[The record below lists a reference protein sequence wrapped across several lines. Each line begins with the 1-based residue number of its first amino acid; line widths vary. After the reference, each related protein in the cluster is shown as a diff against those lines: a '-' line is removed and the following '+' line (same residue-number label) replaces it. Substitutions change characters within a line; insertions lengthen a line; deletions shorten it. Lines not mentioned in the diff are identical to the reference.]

1 MTDYKIAVS
10 SIEEIKDIC
19 SELLNSK
26 EEDTFNKLS
35 LYYEFE
41 DKLKKLQPIIT
52 RIRIRRN
59 ETDEEKKIYG
69 EKMIKNVDIL
79 LERYDLLYNIYEEE
93 LTVFKENYE
102 IEKNKKIEKKL
113 LEEQKKKEYEQEE
126 LNRGRIRTKLE
137 EEEIIKKNEE
147 KLRILKEEE
156 QENEKKI
163 KKIEFIKEIIQ
174 EKCNFLYDEISNACS
189 KREAIKYIYS
199 QLGVNNKN
207 YNDIK
212 EDDCLFSFN
221 YFIDCLYLIY
231 KNNEYKLFKEA
242 LKNIIEYLEELV
254 KNIDNDKLKLINL
267 MNKTFQNNILSKKGT
282 LFVFILIGYVLKR
295 PEEIIH
301 ILKKINREINKENIY
316 IYLEEPNIVNDYK
329 EWKVW
334 FENIQSSLNILCT
347 FFRHVNKYSD
357 IPDDEKIKSIFL
369 YLRENFGNEEQKNT

>member
-26 EEDTFNKLS
+26 EEDIYNKLS

-59 ETDEEKKIYG
+59 ETNEEKKIYG
-69 EKMIKNVDIL
+69 EKMIKNVDVL
-79 LERYDLLYNIYEEE
+79 LERYDMLYNIYEEE

-102 IEKNKKIEKKL
+102 IEKNKKIEKRL
-113 LEEQKKKEYEQEE
+113 LEEQKKKEYEQET
-126 LNRGRIRTKLE
+126 LNRGRIKTKME

-147 KLRILKEEE
+147 KLRILKEEKE
-156 QENEKKI
+156 ENEKKI
-163 KKIEFIKEIIQ
+163 KKMEIIKAVIQ

-189 KREAIKYIYS
+189 KKEAIKYIYS

-207 YNDIK
+207 YNDI
-212 EDDCLFSFN
+212 EDDNRLCNFS
-221 YFIDCLYLIY
+221 YFIDCLYLVY

-242 LKNIIEYLEELV
+242 IRNIIEYLEELV
-254 KNIDNDKLKLINL
+254 KNIDNEQLKLINL

-282 LFVFILIGYVLKR
+282 LFMFILIGYVLKR
-295 PEEIIH
+295 PEEITQ

-316 IYLEEPNIVNDYK
+316 IYLEEPNIINGYK
-329 EWKVW
+329 EWKIW
-334 FENIQSSLNILCT
+334 FENIQMSLNILCT

-369 YLRENFGNEEQKNT
+369 YLREKFGNEE